1 MVGRKISNQGCLK
14 LAFNLLDGS
23 CGLEFR
29 TKTNETFNQE
39 LTMTV
44 LAKEIITNAEVGRM
58 LSDREVSR
66 FKPAEI
72 REAIQSLVSEGK
84 DALAIA
90 LGDAGLSLYPE
101 SEDILAITGLLSLMR
116 QEWAQAVDLIES
128 LRAIQGENTPPFT
141 YVMLVRALRCNLE
154 PVRALAVVNE
164 GLKKYP
170 DQIEL
175 AAESLILQDFSNSVL
190 VKETTAH

>member
-1 MVGRKISNQGCLK
+1 
-14 LAFNLLDGS
+14 
-23 CGLEFR
+23 
-29 TKTNETFNQE
+29 
-39 LTMTV
+39 
-44 LAKEIITNAEVGRM
+44 
-58 LSDREVSR
+58 
-66 FKPAEI
+66 
-72 REAIQSLVSEGK
+72 LVSEGK

-175 AAESLILQDFSNSVL
+175 TAESLILQDFSNSAV
-190 VKETTAH
+190 VNETTAH

>member
-1 MVGRKISNQGCLK
+1 
-14 LAFNLLDGS
+14 
-23 CGLEFR
+23 
-29 TKTNETFNQE
+29 
-39 LTMTV
+39 MTV
-44 LAKEIITNAEVGRM
+44 LAQEIITNAQVGRM

-72 REAIQSLVSEGK
+72 REAIQTLVTEGK

-90 LGDAGLSLYPE
+90 LGDAGLSLYPD
-101 SEDILAITGLLSLMR
+101 SEDILAITGLLALMR
-116 QEWAQAVDLIES
+116 QEWALAVEHIEH
-128 LRAIQGENTPPFT
+128 LRSIQGETTPPFT

-154 PVRALAVVNE
+154 PVRALEVVNE

-175 AAESLILQDFSNSVL
+175 TAESLILQDFSTNAAVND
-190 VKETTAH
+190 TTAH